1 MKKIRPGR
9 LSDFKHAAFR
19 AAGKGSQL
27 TENKTRK
34 VKHRYALLDSLRGL
48 ALINMIIYH
57 GVWNMVYIY
66 GFDWDWYRG
75 KEAYL
80 WQQSICW
87 TFILLSGFCWSMGKR
102 QLKNG
107 LLVFGGGLLV
117 TAVTLLVMPSNR
129 VISGV
134 LTCIG
139 SCILLLIPLDR
150 FLRKLPPAWGGIAS
164 FFLFLL
170 TQGVNGGY
178 LGIGGIR
185 LMELPEG
192 WYQGV
197 LGIWLG
203 FPHHGFY
210 STDYFSILPW
220 FFLFLT
226 GYFLYQLCQERGWL
240 QKKVLGV
247 RVWGLEILG
256 RNSLLIYLLHQ
267 PILYLVGN
275 IVWA

>member
-1 MKKIRPGR
+1 M
-9 LSDFKHAAFR
+9 
-19 AAGKGSQL
+19 
-27 TENKTRK
+27 TENKTSK
-34 VKHRYALLDSLRGL
+34 VKQRYALLDSLRGL

-57 GVWNMVYIY
+57 GAWNMVYIY
-66 GFDWDWYRG
+66 GFEWDWYRG
-75 KEAYL
+75 REAYL

-87 TFILLSGFCWSMGKR
+87 TFILLSGFCWSMGKSH
-102 QLKNG
+102 LKNG
-107 LLVFGGGLLV
+107 VLVFGGGLLV

-139 SCILLLIPLDR
+139 SCILLLIPLER
-150 FLRKLPPAWGGIAS
+150 FLRKLPPSWGGIVG

-170 TQGVNGGY
+170 TRGANGGY

-185 LMELPEG
+185 LVELPEG

-197 LGIWLG
+197 LGIWMG
-203 FPHHGFY
+203 FPYPGFY

-226 GYFLYQLCQERGWL
+226 GYFLYQLCQKRGWL
-240 QKKVLGV
+240 QKKIVQVGV
-247 RVWGLEILG
+247 PGLETLG

-275 IVWA
+275 IAWA